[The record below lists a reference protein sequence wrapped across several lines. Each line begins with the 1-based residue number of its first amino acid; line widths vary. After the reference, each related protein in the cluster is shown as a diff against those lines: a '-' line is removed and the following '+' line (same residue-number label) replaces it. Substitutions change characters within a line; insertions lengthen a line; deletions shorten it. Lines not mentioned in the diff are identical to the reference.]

1 MGPQYSDILT
11 DHFTNP
17 RNVGS
22 LDRGSPRVGT
32 GIVGTEDCGDVI
44 RLQIDAGDDGRI
56 VEARFKTFGC
66 APAIA
71 TSSWTTEWL
80 KGRTI
85 EHADALGRAHI
96 AEELSLPPSKLHC
109 SALAERAVKAAVED
123 WKRKRHSP
131 AGSLCCAATAG
142 QGADSH
148 ADRPGQAGCTTP
160 EGGDHAD
167 HTD

>member
-1 MGPQYSDILT
+1 MDPQYSDILT
-11 DHFTNP
+11 EHFTNP

-22 LDRGSPRVGT
+22 LDKSSPRVGT

-44 RLQIDAGDDGRI
+44 KLQIEAGDDGRI

-85 EHADALGRAHI
+85 EQAELLEGAYIAD
-96 AEELSLPPSKLHC
+96 ELSLPPAKLHC
-109 SALAERAVKAAVED
+109 SVLAERAVKAAAAD
-123 WKRKRHSP
+123 WKTKHPRP
-131 AGSLCCAATAG
+131 AEDLLCAA
-142 QGADSH
+142 
-148 ADRPGQAGCTTP
+148 P